1 MAPWIGTFK
10 GVWIQTQP
18 DETVLKGHGNC
29 AKRWNEME
37 TVMMTDFIIGPN
49 MWGRGK
55 HC

>member
-1 MAPWIGTFK
+1 MALWIALFK
-10 GVWIQTQP
+10 GGIQTQP
-18 DETVLKGHGNC
+18 DETVLKRHCNW

-37 TVMMTDFIIGPN
+37 TAMMTVFIIGPN